1 MRRIHKNT
9 TDTGSLPIS
18 STSAPRATAIRRMA
32 TLLAAL
38 LVSGATLGFSTPSA
52 DILRA
57 DSTTDSINDAK
68 EKKEAA
74 QEEIDQA
81 QEKIEAL
88 SGEADQLSAD
98 LAYLGD
104 LSEEQKAQYLIIA
117 EDLQNALLAKQ
128 AAIDIYVQSQ
138 EDLTAKKTEYTERIS
153 TMFEYQNKS
162 ILEILL
168 ESENLAGFFT
178 NLELISLIAESDSQ
192 MIEELNAA
200 MDDAALKSE
209 YAMQEAT
216 DMQVIADSKQAELE
230 ALEQRI
236 GETEAALEEA
246 ETQLSEWQQK
256 EDELEQEAANLDAE
270 IARLQKELEKSKKKT
285 GGSSGSSGSTTQIP
299 PNGQLTWPY
308 PGDYT
313 IYSGFGMRFHPVYK
327 INKMHNGVDLGGSY
341 GNPIVAA
348 DSGTVLIA
356 SAPWAGQNTGGTN
369 YGNYI
374 VIDHGNGMTTTYA
387 HCKDLYVSVGDTVSA
402 GQEIAACGSTGTST
416 GPHLHFEVR
425 VNGTR
430 VDPAPYIQ

>member
-1 MRRIHKNT
+1 MRIMHKSSEIAKRETRLTDASLRTTAMRR
-9 TDTGSLPIS
+9 L
-18 STSAPRATAIRRMA
+18 TA
-32 TLLAAL
+32 LLAAL
-38 LVSGATLGFSTPSA
+38 FVAGAILGFSAPTSGVV
-52 DILRA
+52 RA

-74 QEEIDQA
+74 QEEIDDA
-81 QEKIEAL
+81 QEKIDAL
-88 SGEADQLSAD
+88 SGETAQLSED
-98 LAYLGD
+98 LTYLND
-104 LSEEQKAQYLIIA
+104 MSEEQKAQYLIIA
-117 EDLQNALLAKQ
+117 EDLQTALVAKQ
-128 AAIDIYVQSQ
+128 AAIDVYVKSQ
-138 EDLTAKKTEYTERIS
+138 EDLAAKKAEYTDRIS

-168 ESENLAGFFT
+168 ESDNIAGFFT

-192 MIEELNAA
+192 MIEELNAS
-200 MDDAALKSE
+200 MDDAAMKSE
-209 YAMQEAT
+209 YAMQEAI
-216 DMQVIADSKQAELE
+216 DMQVIADTKQAELE
-230 ALEQRI
+230 ALEQKI
-236 GETEAALEEA
+236 GETAEALEEA

-256 EDELEQEAANLDAE
+256 EDALEEEAANLDAE

-285 GGSSGSSGSTTQIP
+285 GGSSSPSTQIP

-313 IYSGFGMRFHPVYK
+313 IYSGFGMRFHPIYK

-348 DSGTVLIA
+348 DAGTVLIA
-356 SAPWAGQNTGGTN
+356 SAPWSGQNTGGTN

-387 HCKDLYVSVGDTVSA
+387 HCKELYVSVGDTVSA

-416 GPHLHFEVR
+416 GAHLHFEVR

>member
-1 MRRIHKNT
+1 MRKITKNT
-9 TDTGSLPIS
+9 SAARPTPIT
-18 STSAPRATAIRRMA
+18 STSKRKATATRRMA

-38 LVSGATLGFSTPSA
+38 LITGATLGFSTPSVE
-52 DILRA
+52 IVRA

-117 EDLQNALLAKQ
+117 EDLQSALVAKQ
-128 AAIDIYVQSQ
+128 AAIDVYVQSQ
-138 EDLTAKKTEYTERIS
+138 EDLATKKTEYTERIS

-200 MDDAALKSE
+200 MDDAALKSD
-209 YAMQEAT
+209 YAMQEAV
-216 DMQVIADSKQAELE
+216 DMQLIADSKQAELE

-256 EDELEQEAANLDAE
+256 EDALEQEAANLDAE

-285 GGSSGSSGSTTQIP
+285 GGSSGSNTQIP

-313 IYSGFGMRFHPVYK
+313 IYSGYGMRFHPVYK

-402 GQEIAACGSTGTST
+402 GQEIAGCGSTGTST